1 MKNVFL
7 QSDSEEIILRINQLK
22 TNLKPVWGKMSVG
35 QMLAHCNVTYEM
47 VFETMHPKPNMVVK
61 FFLKIFVKKSV
72 VNDVSYPRNS
82 RTGPQFL
89 ITGDKVFEVEKER
102 LIKYIQK
109 TQQSGANNF
118 EGKDSNSFGPLNA
131 NEWNNMFYKHLDHH
145 LGQFGV

>member
-61 FFLKIFVKKSV
+61 FFLKIFVKNSV

-82 RTGPQFL
+82 RTGSQFL

-145 LGQFGV
+145 SGQFGV